1 MDFNEN
7 HNAQCFQ
14 NFPTSHNQVERFEL
28 EHYALPHKPYQ
39 PGCGSGHKALYTL
52 VPTFFSI
59 LFLMTSSGRNI
70 PGWLAAVDSDAVG
83 VVAGLDVVGGAFGP

>member
-1 MDFNEN
+1 MLCLKTLS
-7 HNAQCFQ
+7 AWLW
-14 NFPTSHNQVERFEL
+14 P
-28 EHYALPHKPYQ
+28 
-39 PGCGSGHKALYTL
+39 ALYTL

-83 VVAGLDVVGGAFGP
+83 VVAGLEVVGGAFGP